1 MRPQVQAGKV
11 KVIAVTAK
19 ARVSMLHDVQTVRE
33 AGHPALEFE
42 GLNALFGSKHLAP
55 AVRERIAKEIT
66 EIAAD
71 QLVAEK
77 LAATGQVVNPGS
89 PAELEVAVAEQRAN
103 VAQTAKVLGLT
114 AATQ

>member
-1 MRPQVQAGKV
+1 M
-11 KVIAVTAK
+11 IAVTAK

-89 PAELEVAVAEQRAN
+89 RQDSKLPLPSSVPTSRRRPRYWD
-103 VAQTAKVLGLT
+103 
-114 AATQ
+114 